1 MGTIMSMVAGR
12 ELRDNDKFGMIVGR
26 GLAQKLKL
34 KPGDYANI
42 ELNTPGGAI
51 NTLEFQVVGVF
62 QTMFRDYDDRAVRI
76 DLRAAQELLA
86 TDSAHS
92 LVIFLHKTEATR
104 KVADEIASELPA
116 GQFEVKRWDELADF
130 YQKTVELYKGLFAVL
145 QLIALVM
152 VLLSVVNSVNMSVY
166 ERTAEF
172 GTMRALGNRGRQ
184 VFGLVLTE
192 NAILGLFGGVA
203 GLLLG
208 IVLAASISAA
218 GIPMPPPPNS
228 DVGYTAYI
236 RVVPSV
242 LLTAFLVGWFGTVLA
257 ALLPARRAAK
267 LDVSDALRHA

>member
-1 MGTIMSMVAGR
+1 M
-12 ELRDNDKFGMIVGR
+12 
-26 GLAQKLKL
+26 LK
-34 KPGDYANI
+34 
-42 ELNTPGGAI
+42 
-51 NTLEFQVVGVF
+51 
-62 QTMFRDYDDRAVRI
+62 
-76 DLRAAQELLA
+76 
-86 TDSAHS
+86 
-92 LVIFLHKTEATR
+92 
-104 KVADEIASELPA
+104 
-116 GQFEVKRWDELADF
+116 
-130 YQKTVELYKGLFAVL
+130 
-145 QLIALVM
+145 